1 MKVIMDQDMIRKS
14 LVRITHEIIERNSD
28 LSNVVLVGIKTRG
41 EFLAHRIADNLLK
54 FENITVPIYA
64 LDITAFRD
72 DIDEDVKKQ
81 IKNEFSMD
89 VVNKHIVLV
98 DDVLFSGRTIRAA
111 MDALM
116 DKGRCKTIQF
126 ACLIDRGHR
135 ELPIRPDFVG
145 KNIPTAYREKVMVQ
159 LVEIDNIDQVSI
171 SKGE

>member
-1 MKVIMDQDMIRKS
+1 MKVIMDQEMIRKS
-14 LVRITHEIIERNSD
+14 LVRISHEIIEKNND
-28 LSNVVLVGIKTRG
+28 LSNVILVGIKTRG
-41 EFLAHRIADNLLK
+41 EFLAKRIASNINK
-54 FENITVPIYA
+54 FEGKEIDVHV

-72 DIDEDVKKQ
+72 DVDVETKKMIQ
-81 IKNEFSMD
+81 NEYDMEVYD
-89 VVNKHIVLV
+89 KHVILV

-116 DKGRCKTIQF
+116 DIGRCRTIQF

-145 KNIPTAYREKVMVQ
+145 KNIPTAYAEKVLVQ
-159 LVEIDNIDQVSI
+159 VVEVDKIDQVSI